1 MAVAER
7 QGGGVGEEATGGGG
21 DELVKSI
28 VSCSKIVP
36 NSAMLS
42 FSFD

>member
-1 MAVAER
+1 MAER
-7 QGGGVGEEATGGGG
+7 QGGGVGEATGGGG

-42 FSFD
+42 FSLD